1 MAEDKKPNVI
11 PTAAEIETA
20 KNKTFTQSEMID
32 GANFTSDETVEAVEV
47 EGQVSFAEAQAA
59 QAMENQRAIEKKLR
73 EQGQPV
79 VSSKFM
85 REGLGDEEVEDEGGA
100 IKEVVREQV
109 RQDID
114 YTKFD
119 TKYNPNSR
127 YITDEKRQV
136 AAVQESAIYG
146 GTVPEPRAQVQVTQQ
161 KPAKRQTINPNVSYD
176 KIPLPSKGLIYKH
189 KKGTIDVAHL
199 TAADENI
206 LTSPNLIANG
216 DYKEILVN
224 RKILDSD
231 FNYRDLHPGDRDAIL
246 IWLRSTGYGPTYPV
260 KLIDPE
266 TNKEFQTEV
275 DLAKL
280 KYKTLGATP
289 DAEGLFTFHA
299 QKCNRYI
306 KFKFLTVGDVEDFSK
321 LLADE
326 DKEDMSSAYNTM
338 ITSQMEK
345 MIVEIDGERNSIYLQ
360 DMIANLPA
368 LDAYKF
374 RKYADEIESGI
385 DLSVS
390 IRTPGGGSID
400 SFLTFGIDF
409 FWPEGL

>member
-1 MAEDKKPNVI
+1 MADDKKPNVI
-11 PTAAEIETA
+11 PTAAEIEAA
-20 KNKTFTQSEMID
+20 KNRVFTQEEMIA
-32 GANFTSDETVEAVEV
+32 GANYTSDKTIEEVEV
-47 EGQVSFAEAQAA
+47 EGEVPFAEAQAA
-59 QAMENQRAIEKKLR
+59 QAMAEKREEEKRLRAQGEK
-73 EQGQPV
+73 V
-79 VSSKFM
+79 YSDKFF
-85 REGLGDEEVEDEGGA
+85 REGLHKEDEEESDGA

-127 YITDEKRQV
+127 YITDEKRQE
-136 AAVQESAIYG
+136 AAIQEAAMYG
-146 GTVPEPRAQVQVTQQ
+146 GNIPTPKVQVSKTP
-161 KPAKRQTINPNVSYD
+161 KPKKRKPINPNVSYD

-189 KKGTIDVAHL
+189 KKGSIDVAHL

-206 LTSPNLIANG
+206 LTSPNLITNG

-224 RKILDSD
+224 RKILDDD
-231 FNYRDLHPGDRDAIL
+231 FNYKDLHSGDRDAIL
-246 IWLRSTGYGPTYPV
+246 IWLRSTGYGHTYPV
-260 KLIDPE
+260 KLIDPV
-266 TNKEFQTEV
+266 TDKEFQTEI
-275 DLAKL
+275 DLSKL

-289 DAEGLFTFHA
+289 DDEGLFTFHA
-299 QKCNRYI
+299 QKCNQYI
-306 KFKFLTVGDVEDFSK
+306 KFKFLTVGEV
-321 LLADE
+321 DE
-326 DKEDMSSAYNTM
+326 FAKILDEENKDDSESIYNTM
-338 ITSQMEK
+338 ITTQMEK
-345 MIVEIDGERNSIYLQ
+345 MIIEIDGERNPTYLK

-374 RKYADEIESGI
+374 RKYAGEIESGI

-390 IRTPGGGSID
+390 IGTPGGGSID